1 MKKSELWKA
10 YVAKNPS
17 FAGNGKVTLSA
28 AGLRKL
34 FNQTWD
40 IAYEDGEPEERY
52 RPNPDNQIAG
62 IDELMNI
69 FGMK

>member
-1 MKKSELWKA
+1 MKKSELWKT

-17 FAGNGKVTLSA
+17 FAGNGNVTLSA
-28 AGLRKL
+28 AGIRKL

-40 IAYEDGEPEERY
+40 IAYHEGEPEEQKY
-52 RPNPDNQIAG
+52 PGDPSPAVED
-62 IDELMNI
+62 LMNI

>member
-17 FAGNGKVTLSA
+17 FAGNGNVTLSA
-28 AGLRKL
+28 AGIRKL
-34 FNQTWD
+34 FDQTWD
-40 IAYEDGEPEERY
+40 IAYEEGEPEEQWNR
-52 RPNPDNQIAG
+52 RNPTPAVED
-62 IDELMNI
+62 LMNI

>member
-40 IAYEDGEPEERY
+40 IAYEDGEPEEAKY
-52 RPNPDNQIAG
+52 PGDPNFSVDDLAK
-62 IDELMNI
+62 I

>member
-17 FAGNGKVTLSA
+17 FAGNGNVTLSA
-28 AGLRKL
+28 AGIRKL

-40 IAYEDGEPEERY
+40 IAYHEGEPEEQWNQR
-52 RPNPDNQIAG
+52 NPTPAVED
-62 IDELMNI
+62 LMNI

>member
-17 FAGNGKVTLSA
+17 FAGEGNVTLSA
-28 AGLRKL
+28 AGIRKL

-40 IAYEDGEPEERY
+40 IAYEEGEPEEQRY
-52 RPNPDNQIAG
+52 PSDSQF
-62 IDELMNI
+62 DVEDLMNI

>member
-17 FAGNGKVTLSA
+17 FAGNGNVTLSA
-28 AGLRKL
+28 AGIRKL

-40 IAYEDGEPEERY
+40 IAYHEGEPEEQGNR
-52 RPNPDNQIAG
+52 RKPTPAVED
-62 IDELMNI
+62 LMNI

>member
-10 YVAKNPS
+10 YIAKNPS
-17 FAGNGKVTLSA
+17 FAGNGNVTLSA
-28 AGLRKL
+28 AGIRKL

-40 IAYEDGEPEERY
+40 IAYEEGEPEE
-52 RPNPDNQIAG
+52 QIYPGDKNFAVE
-62 IDELMNI
+62 DLMKI

>member
-1 MKKSELWKA
+1 MKKSELWKV

-17 FAGNGKVTLSA
+17 FAGNGNVTLSA
-28 AGLRKL
+28 AGIRKL

-40 IAYEDGEPEERY
+40 IAYHEGEPEEQWNR
-52 RPNPDNQIAG
+52 RNPTPAVED
-62 IDELMNI
+62 LMNI

>member
-40 IAYEDGEPEERY
+40 IAYHEGDQEEEITY
-52 RPNPDNQIAG
+52 TPKNTDAL
-62 IDELMNI
+62 DELQRI
-69 FGMK
+69 FGFK

>member
-17 FAGNGKVTLSA
+17 FAGNGNVTLSA
-28 AGLRKL
+28 AGIRKL
-34 FNQTWD
+34 FDQTWD
-40 IAYEDGEPEERY
+40 IAYEEGEPEEQGNQRN
-52 RPNPDNQIAG
+52 PNPAVED
-62 IDELMNI
+62 LMNI